1 MTAMIHTPD
10 STGENVAV
18 VERFLAAFDRRWPA
32 EDELADLVAPDIR
45 FTERPNLINPG
56 GSERDR
62 AAMRAG
68 LEAGRELLAWQS
80 YEVRDHV
87 ASGDTVVSRMR
98 WRGQLAADA
107 GAWPAGTHMSA
118 WSWPTTASRRAASS
132 ASNSTTATSSHRRRR
147 RKARAV
153 LEVAGV

>member
-1 MTAMIHTPD
+1 MEAEAEDRAAALVENTAMSDAPD
-10 STGENVAV
+10 STGENVEV

-32 EDELADLVAPDIR
+32 EDELAELVGPDIR

-68 LEAGRELLAWQS
+68 LEAGRRLLAWQS

-87 ASGDTVVSRMR
+87 ARGDTVVTRMR
-98 WRGQLAADA
+98 WSGSSPPMRGL
-107 GAWPAGTHMSA
+107 GLLG
-118 WSWPTTASRRAASS
+118 R
-132 ASNSTTATSSHRRRR
+132 
-147 RKARAV
+147 V
-153 LEVAGV
+153 